1 MLNAVGMGFAFVPG
15 MPTSTAMSAPHF
27 SLLVQPLLPR
37 LLAHARRLTREAAGA
52 DDLLQ
57 ETLCR
62 AWRYRHRFITGT
74 NLGAWLHRILFNSF
88 ISGYRKRRRERR
100 LLEEVTVECVLAE
113 RKETR
118 RSGDVGLSDETLHA
132 LTQLPAQFREAV
144 VAVDLEGLSY
154 REAAARSGCPL
165 GTTMSRLH
173 RGRRLL
179 RTSLDVFARREG
191 YIGRAA

>member
-1 MLNAVGMGFAFVPG
+1 
-15 MPTSTAMSAPHF
+15 
-27 SLLVQPLLPR
+27 
-37 LLAHARRLTREAAGA
+37 LAHARRLTREAAAA

-100 LLEEVTVECVLAE
+100 MIEEVTVESRLAE
-113 RKETR
+113 LQHKR
-118 RSGDVGLSDETLHA
+118 RPGDAGLSDETLHA
-132 LTQLPAQFREAV
+132 LAKLPMQFREAV
-144 VAVDLEGLSY
+144 IAVDLEGLSY
-154 REAAARSGCPL
+154 REAADKSGCPL

-179 RTSLDVFARREG
+179 RASLDDFARREG

>member
-1 MLNAVGMGFAFVPG
+1 MT
-15 MPTSTAMSAPHF
+15 TSHSLSAHHF
-27 SLLVQPLLPR
+27 GVLVEPLLPR
-37 LLAHARRLTREAAGA
+37 LVAHARRLTREASAA
-52 DDLLQ
+52 DDLVQ

-74 NLGAWLHRILFNSF
+74 NIGAWLHRILFNSF

-100 LLEEVTVECVLAE
+100 LLEEVTFE
-113 RKETR
+113 RMLEQKNRTPRPGER
-118 RSGDVGLSDETLHA
+118 GLSDETLLA
-132 LTQLPAQFREAV
+132 LEEIPTQFREAV

-154 REAAARSGCPL
+154 REAAARAGCPL

-179 RTSLDVFARREG
+179 RTALDDFARREG